1 MPGFCLY
8 VVLRE
13 RSKEGANLFLSQ
25 VKSICK
31 CNHSQIE
38 GSSWLTVLGLYFAE
52 TFVGEIWRYMVDGR
66 HFKVNVNTQS
76 QG

>member
-1 MPGFCLY
+1 M
-8 VVLRE
+8 V
-13 RSKEGANLFLSQ
+13 
-25 VKSICK
+25 
-31 CNHSQIE
+31 
-38 GSSWLTVLGLYFAE
+38 TVSGLYFAE